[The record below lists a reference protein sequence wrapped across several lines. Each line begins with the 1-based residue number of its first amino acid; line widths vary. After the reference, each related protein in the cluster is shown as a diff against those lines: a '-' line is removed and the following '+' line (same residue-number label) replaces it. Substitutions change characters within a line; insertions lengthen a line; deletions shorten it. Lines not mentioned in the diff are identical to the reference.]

1 MTKGTILLQVTMIIL
16 GSILLAFAY
25 NVFLLPHKVLSGGI
39 TGIAMILG
47 ITTPLNTGVINFALN
62 IPIMIAGYI
71 HLGRKFIC
79 YSILSVATIS
89 ISMMY
94 IPLEA
99 IADDPLLSSVF
110 GGVVAGIAIGIV
122 LRASGS
128 TGGFDIVTLLILKKK
143 DMPLGTM
150 GFALNSVVIF
160 ISGFLFEWEL
170 ALYTMASIYVVGKV
184 IDAVHT
190 KHVKLT
196 LMIVSTKGEELQ
208 EALLQHFSRGITC
221 VKGTGAFTHKEK
233 DILYMVI
240 TRYELTDVKRIIKS
254 VDEKA
259 FVNITQTIEVMG
271 AFRRTQ

>member
-1 MTKGTILLQVTMIIL
+1 MTKGTILLQVAMIIL

-94 IPLEA
+94 IPLEP

-128 TGGFDIVTLLILKKK
+128 TGGFDIITLLILKRK

-208 EALLQHFSRGITC
+208 ESLLQHFSRGITC
-221 VKGTGAFTHKEK
+221 VKGTGLLHIRRKTFFTW
-233 DILYMVI
+233 
-240 TRYELTDVKRIIKS
+240 
-254 VDEKA
+254 
-259 FVNITQTIEVMG
+259 
-271 AFRRTQ
+271 